1 MLAMLLVTLTAGADA
16 REVDV
21 KVHDMQGVV
30 TGDVH
35 VELVGP
41 GGRTAFDPKDDGA
54 DPDKIAGD
62 HMYTAHGDV
71 PAENGEVVVT
81 GGGKTWRG
89 GFGFD
94 LDSDPVLLIGLQ
106 PDGLAG
112 ASTKEVMFVPEP
124 PPNETPTPTTSGSG
138 HTTRTSLPAG
148 MWAGWILGLAAFA
161 VLAALAWLGGRA
173 GREEAA

>member
-1 MLAMLLVTLTAGADA
+1 MTVVLLAIPLALA

-41 GGRTAFDPKDDGA
+41 GGKTSFDPKDDGA

-62 HMYTAHGDV
+62 HMYTSHGDV
-71 PAENGEVVVT
+71 AAENGEVVVT

-89 GFGFD
+89 GFAFD
-94 LDSDPVLLIGLQ
+94 IDSDAVLLIGLQ

-124 PPNETPTPTTSGSG
+124 ARDETPQAPGGSAR
-138 HTTRTSLPAG
+138 TTRTTLPKG
-148 MWAGWILGLAAFA
+148 MWVGWGLGVLALAA
-161 VLAALAWLGGRA
+161 LGALAWLGGRA
-173 GREEAA
+173 SRREAS